1 MKNIT
6 TAQGSEYAVVVRQA
20 ILESFRT
27 EKFPIGDL
35 LKSIQ
40 NEFLQ
45 EEYSLNILNEKFQSF
60 LKEGMEDHEKLLLL
74 VKAAAEL
81 TSQEAPKWENIA
93 ARLKILEFESVVK
106 NNLEEYQIRNFY
118 EKIVFLSQQNLYGDY
133 I

>member
-1 MKNIT
+1 
-6 TAQGSEYAVVVRQA
+6 
-20 ILESFRT
+20 
-27 EKFPIGDL
+27 
-35 LKSIQ
+35 
-40 NEFLQ
+40 
-45 EEYSLNILNEKFQSF
+45 
-60 LKEGMEDHEKLLLL
+60 MEDHEKLLLL

-133 I
+133 ILKNYAEDEFIYSHPGSGRNETACFIIPVWSFCSAGM